1 MTETTQWILWALSIL
16 VTIITFMIPLLR
28 AKKSNKFLQSSLNV
42 LQESNKTL
50 SEKISEL
57 STTSEMIEFYIK
69 LKNDITQALESEK
82 ELKDID
88 TKPRI
93 KKSLAEAFGID
104 SLKNSSV
111 REGWEYFT
119 DWRVKNRVENN

>member
-111 REGWEYFT
+111 SPAY
-119 DWRVKNRVENN
+119 

>member
-82 ELKDID
+82 ELGIGLKYIGALAVR
-88 TKPRI
+88 TRLKEWKIAPLPSKASIERI
-93 KKSLAEAFGID
+93 
-104 SLKNSSV
+104 
-111 REGWEYFT
+111 
-119 DWRVKNRVENN
+119 